1 MINFIV
7 LGSYK
12 GIQSCGKEGFHRK
25 DAAQHTLAASIG
37 FKRVTS
43 SHVLIIKYT

>member
-7 LGSYK
+7 LGSNK
-12 GIQSCGKEGFHRK
+12 GIQSCGKKGFHRK

-37 FKRVTS
+37 FKRLTS
-43 SHVLIIKYT
+43 SHMLIIKYT